1 MLSII
6 LTSWY
11 YFLSL

>member
-1 MLSII
+1 LEFTAII

-11 YFLSL
+11 LA